1 MTVINRRTLFKRV
14 AATTAALSVTAF
26 ESLTTDG
33 QAFAKESDSL
43 PMQLYK
49 SLSDEQRTKICLPVN
64 HSKRQF
70 ISNWW
75 YVHKDHRIPDTFNGE
90 QQELIEKIFDSL
102 HSPKH
107 QAAVNKQVE
116 IDQYG
121 AEKNAPSV
129 GFFGSPADDNF
140 EFIYTGHHVT
150 RRCNAH
156 TDRGGLRRRADFLR
170 ALPGI
175 L

>member
-1 MTVINRRTLFKRV
+1 MTVINRRTLFKRA

-33 QAFAKESDSL
+33 QAFAKESKSDSL

-75 YVHKDHRIPDTFNGE
+75 YVHKTT
-90 QQELIEKIFDSL
+90 
-102 HSPKH
+102 
-107 QAAVNKQVE
+107 
-116 IDQYG
+116 
-121 AEKNAPSV
+121 
-129 GFFGSPADDNF
+129 GFPIRSTPNSS
-140 EFIYTGHHVT
+140 
-150 RRCNAH
+150 N
-156 TDRGGLRRRADFLR
+156 
-170 ALPGI
+170 
-175 L
+175 